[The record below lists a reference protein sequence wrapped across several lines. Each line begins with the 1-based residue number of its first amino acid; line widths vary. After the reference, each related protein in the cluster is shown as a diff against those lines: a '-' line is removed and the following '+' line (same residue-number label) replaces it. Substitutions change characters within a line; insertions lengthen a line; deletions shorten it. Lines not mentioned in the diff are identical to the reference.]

1 MIILNSAEGD
11 DKVVDGDT
19 SGPGDDKKSIAKC
32 PAGYKIKSC
41 SITVG
46 NVPDKSDGLL
56 VDHDGAGTCTGF
68 NSYLGQSVKAKGICT
83 LGVEE
88 RNPCNGAK
96 IQSLTYSVNSAVSP
110 SSSCQGGYEMVG
122 CLYHSWWSHIIRF
135 YTIIH
140 NYWTLLLFLLCS
152 SSTQKDFVVKCHRLL
167 YPFCFG

>member
-11 DKVVDGDT
+11 DRVVDGDT

-41 SITVG
+41 TITVG

-56 VDHDGAGTCTGF
+56 VDNDGAGTCTGF
-68 NSYLGQSVKAKGICT
+68 NSYLGQSVKARGICT

-96 IQSLTYSVNSAVSP
+96 IPSLTYSVNSAVSP

-140 NYWTLLLFLLCS
+140 NYWTLFIVFIVFFHNS
-152 SSTQKDFVVKCHRLL
+152 KGFFVKCHRLL